1 MNSHRYEEEKVP
13 HDQAK
18 VKLVNLEYD
27 LALMTAEI
35 ESRKKTIE
43 PQVRE
48 CLRECLRE
56 CASALM
62 PVCVNACAQGK

>member
-48 CLRECLRE
+48 CLREC
-56 CASALM
+56 ASALM